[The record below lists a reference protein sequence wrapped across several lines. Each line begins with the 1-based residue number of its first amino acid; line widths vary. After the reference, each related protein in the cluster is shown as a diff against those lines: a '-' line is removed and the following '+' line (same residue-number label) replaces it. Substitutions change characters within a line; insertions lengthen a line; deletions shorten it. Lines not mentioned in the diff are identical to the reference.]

1 MKNLIQIIIFLF
13 FFSGFSQSILDKELV
28 KYEGFFDFYYD
39 IKDDKIYLEVENLN
53 SDFLYISSL
62 TTGIGSN
69 DIGLDRGQLGNEILV
84 SFQKS
89 GNKLLLIQPN
99 LSFRAITKN
108 KAEENSIKQAF
119 AKSVIYGFKILETN
133 DHKYL
138 VDFTSFLM
146 QDKHGVADR
155 LKLLNQGLYKIDK
168 TKSAIELNH
177 TKSFPKNSEFEALL
191 TFSGKP
197 TGNLITSGVSP
208 DPSLISI
215 IQHHSFI
222 ELPDSDY
229 NPREF
234 DPRSGALAISFMD
247 YATPVENEITKKY
260 ITRHRLEKIDPSLE
274 FSEAKEPIIY
284 YLDPGTPEPVRSAL
298 IEGAS
303 WWNEAYEAI
312 GFKNAFQVKILPEDA
327 DPMDCRYN
335 VIQWV
340 HRSTRGWSYG
350 ASVVDPRTGE
360 IIKGHVSLGSL
371 RIRQDFLIAQ
381 ALLSKPFIDDNN
393 NDPML
398 NMAIARI
405 KQLSAHE
412 VGHTIG
418 FAHNF
423 AASTNNRSSV
433 MDYPH
438 PLIKITNNEIDLS
451 DAYAVG
457 IGDWDKV
464 SVAYSYSEFD
474 SENEKVELKNV
485 LDNAYNNGLRF
496 ITDSDARANNGAHAN
511 AHLWDNEKDV
521 INGLNNILSVRD
533 KAINDFSKFN
543 IKSYETYSKLEYV
556 FVPLYF
562 LHRYQT
568 EAVVKLIA
576 GLEYN
581 YATRDDNQTVVED
594 ISFDRQNKAL
604 ISLLKT
610 INVENLA
617 IPKSKLELFP
627 PRAYNYPR
635 TRESFKSMTGVS
647 FDPFSAVSTASE
659 FSLSLLLNPER
670 MNRLVVQSSLS
681 KVSSQNM
688 NLNYLLN
695 TLTSNTFKSQYN
707 NNDDDKYIFENQ
719 QVINNSYLKFLLNL
733 ASNKKS
739 FFQVKSVANKEI
751 KNIAR
756 FLSSKKNKNSYSLEY
771 LNTIRKFNTKPEQF
785 ELIVSPKIP
794 DGSPIGSTHCNLIN
808 SHDSRFKK

>member
-1 MKNLIQIIIFLF
+1 M
-13 FFSGFSQSILDKELV
+13 LDKKLE
-28 KYEGFFDFYYD
+28 KFEGFFDFYYD
-39 IKDDKIYLEVENLN
+39 ASTDKIYLEVENLD
-53 SDFLYISSL
+53 SDFLYINSL
-62 TTGIGSN
+62 ATGIGSN
-69 DIGLDRGQLGNEILV
+69 DIGLDRGQLGNERLV
-84 SFQKS
+84 SFQKA

-99 LSFRAITKN
+99 LSFRAITTN
-108 KAEENSIKQAF
+108 NAEENSIREAF

-133 DHKYL
+133 DNKYL
-138 VDFTSFLM
+138 IDFTSFLM

-155 LKLLNQGLYKIDK
+155 LKLAKQGVYKIDK

-208 DPSLISI
+208 DPSLVSVV
-215 IQHHSFI
+215 QHHSFI
-222 ELPDSDY
+222 ELPDSEY
-229 NPREF
+229 KPREF

-247 YATPVENEITKKY
+247 YATPVEDEITKKY
-260 ITRHRLEKIDPSLE
+260 ITRHRLEKIDPNLE
-274 FSEAKEPIIY
+274 YSEAKEPIIY

-381 ALLSKPFIDDNN
+381 ALLSKPFVDDNN

-398 NMAIARI
+398 KMAIARI

-438 PLIKITNNEIDLS
+438 PLIKITNDEIDLS
-451 DAYAVG
+451 EAYAVG

-464 SVAYSYSEFD
+464 SVAYSYSEFN
-474 SENEKVELKNV
+474 SEDEKVELNNI
-485 LDNAYNNGLRF
+485 LENAYNDGLRF
-496 ITDSDARANNGAHAN
+496 ITDSDARSKSGAHAN
-511 AHLWDNEKDV
+511 AHLWDNENDV
-521 INGLNNILSVRD
+521 VKGLNNILAVRD
-533 KAINDFSKFN
+533 KAIKDFSKFN
-543 IKSYETYSKLEYV
+543 IKSYETYSKLEDV

-576 GLEYN
+576 GLDYN
-581 YATRDDNQTVVED
+581 YATRDDNQTIVENV
-594 ISFDRQNKAL
+594 SFDRQNKAL

-610 INVENLA
+610 LKVENLA

-659 FSLSLLLNPER
+659 MSLSLLLNPER

-681 KVSSQNM
+681 NNSLQNM
-688 NLNYLLN
+688 NLHYLLSA
-695 TLTSNTFKSQYN
+695 LTSNTFKTEYKYN
-707 NNDDDKYIFENQ
+707 IENSDNYIYENQ
-719 QVINNSYLKFLLNL
+719 QVINNNYLKFLFNL

-739 FFQVKSVANKEI
+739 YFQVKAEANKEI
-751 KNIAR
+751 TNISQLLA
-756 FLSSKKNKNSYSLEY
+756 SKKNKNRYSMEY
-771 LNTIRKFNTKPEQF
+771 LNTIRKFNTKPELF
-785 ELIVSPKIP
+785 ELTSSPKIP
-794 DGSPIGSTHCNLIN
+794 DGSPIGSTLCNLI
-808 SHDSRFKK
+808 D

>member
-1 MKNLIQIIIFLF
+1 MFSCIAFLL
-13 FFSGFSQSILDKELV
+13 FFSGFSQSILDKKLE
-28 KYEGFFDFYYD
+28 KFEGFFDFYYD
-39 IKDDKIYLEVENLN
+39 ASTDKIYLEVENLD
-53 SDFLYISSL
+53 SDFLYINSL
-62 TTGIGSN
+62 ATGIGSN
-69 DIGLDRGQLGNEILV
+69 DIGLDRGQLGNERLV
-84 SFQKS
+84 SFQKA

-99 LSFRAITKN
+99 LSFRAITTN
-108 KAEENSIKQAF
+108 NAEENSIREAF

-133 DHKYL
+133 DNKYL
-138 VDFTSFLM
+138 IDFTSFLM

-155 LKLLNQGLYKIDK
+155 LKLAKQGVYKIDK

-208 DPSLISI
+208 DPSLVSVV
-215 IQHHSFI
+215 QHHSFI
-222 ELPDSDY
+222 ELPDSEY
-229 NPREF
+229 KPREF

-247 YATPVENEITKKY
+247 YATPVEDEITKKY
-260 ITRHRLEKIDPSLE
+260 ITRHRLEKIDPNLE
-274 FSEAKEPIIY
+274 YSEAKEPIIY

-381 ALLSKPFIDDNN
+381 ALLSKPFVDDNN

-398 NMAIARI
+398 KMAIARI

-438 PLIKITNNEIDLS
+438 PLIKITNDEIDLS
-451 DAYAVG
+451 EAYAVG

-464 SVAYSYSEFD
+464 SVAYSYSEFN
-474 SENEKVELKNV
+474 SEDEKVELNNI
-485 LDNAYNNGLRF
+485 LENAYNDGLRF
-496 ITDSDARANNGAHAN
+496 ITDSDARSKSGAHAN
-511 AHLWDNEKDV
+511 AHLWDNENDV
-521 INGLNNILSVRD
+521 VKGLNNILAVRD
-533 KAINDFSKFN
+533 KAIKDFSKFN
-543 IKSYETYSKLEYV
+543 IKSYETYSKLEDV

-576 GLEYN
+576 GLDYN
-581 YATRDDNQTVVED
+581 YATRDDNQTIVENV
-594 ISFDRQNKAL
+594 SFDRQNKAL

-610 INVENLA
+610 LKVENLA

-659 FSLSLLLNPER
+659 MSLSLLLNPER

-681 KVSSQNM
+681 NNSLQNM
-688 NLNYLLN
+688 NLNYLLS
-695 TLTSNTFKSQYN
+695 TLTGNTFKTEYKYN
-707 NNDDDKYIFENQ
+707 IENSDNYIYENQ
-719 QVINNSYLKFLLNL
+719 QVINNNYLKFLFNL

-739 FFQVKSVANKEI
+739 YFQVKAEANKEI
-751 KNIAR
+751 TNISQLLA
-756 FLSSKKNKNSYSLEY
+756 SKKNKNRYSMEY
-771 LNTIRKFNTKPEQF
+771 LNTIRKFNTKPELF
-785 ELIVSPKIP
+785 ELTSSPKIP
-794 DGSPIGSTHCNLIN
+794 DGSPIGSTLCNLI
-808 SHDSRFKK
+808 D

>member
-1 MKNLIQIIIFLF
+1 MKNLMQLITFLL
-13 FFSGFSQSILDKELV
+13 FFSGFSQSILDKDLV

-39 IKDDKIYLEVENLN
+39 IKTDKIYLEVENLN

-62 TTGIGSN
+62 ATGIGSN
-69 DIGLDRGQLGNEILV
+69 DIGLDRGQLGNERLV

-108 KAEENSIKQAF
+108 KAEENSIKEAF

-133 DHKYL
+133 NDKYL

-155 LKLLNQGLYKIDK
+155 LKLAKQGVYTIDK

-208 DPSLISI
+208 DPSLVSVV
-215 IQHHSFI
+215 QHHSFI
-222 ELPDSDY
+222 ELPDNEY
-229 NPREF
+229 KPREF

-247 YATPVENEITKKY
+247 YATPVEDEITKKY
-260 ITRHRLEKIDPSLE
+260 ITRHRLEKIDPNLE
-274 FSEAKEPIIY
+274 HSEAKEPIIY

-312 GFKNAFQVKILPEDA
+312 GFKNAFQVKILPDNA

-381 ALLSKPFIDDNN
+381 ALLSKPFVDDNN

-398 NMAIARI
+398 KMAIARI

-438 PLIKITNNEIDLS
+438 PLIKITNDEIDLS
-451 DAYAVG
+451 EAYAVG

-464 SVAYSYSEFD
+464 SVAYSYSEFN
-474 SENEKVELKNV
+474 SENEKNDLNNI
-485 LDNAYNNGLRF
+485 LDNAYNDGLRF
-496 ITDSDARANNGAHAN
+496 ITDSDARAKSGAHAN
-511 AHLWDNEKDV
+511 AHLWDNENDV
-521 INGLNNILSVRD
+521 VKGLDNILAVRD

-543 IKSYETYSKLEYV
+543 IKSYETYSKLEDV

-576 GLEYN
+576 GLDYN
-581 YATRDDNQTVVED
+581 YATRDDNQALVENV
-594 ISFDRQNKAL
+594 SFNRQNNAL
-604 ISLLKT
+604 LSLLKT
-610 INVENLA
+610 IDVKNLA
-617 IPKSKLELFP
+617 IPKSKLKLFP

-635 TRESFKSMTGVS
+635 SRESFKSMTGVS

-659 FSLSLLLNPER
+659 MSLSLLLSPER
-670 MNRLVVQSSLS
+670 MNRLLVQSSLNNASS
-681 KVSSQNM
+681 KNM
-688 NLNYLLN
+688 NLSHLLT
-695 TLTSNTFKSQYN
+695 TLTSNTFKTQYN
-707 NNDDDKYIFENQ
+707 QSDKATNKYFFENQ
-719 QVINNSYLKFLLNL
+719 QVINNNYLKFLLNL

-739 FFQVKSVANKEI
+739 FFHVKSKANKEI
-751 KNIAR
+751 KSITK
-756 FLSSKKNKNSYSLEY
+756 FLSSKKNKNIYSSEY
-771 LNTIRKFNTKPEQF
+771 LRTINKFNTKPELF
-785 ELIVSPKIP
+785 ELKSSPKIP
-794 DGSPIGSTHCNLIN
+794 DGSPIGSIQCNLIN
-808 SHDSRFKK
+808 

>member
-1 MKNLIQIIIFLF
+1 MKNLMQLITLLL
-13 FFSGFSQSILDKELV
+13 FFSGFSQSILDKDLV

-39 IKDDKIYLEVENLN
+39 IKTDKIYLEVEKLD

-62 TTGIGSN
+62 ATGIGSN
-69 DIGLDRGQLGNEILV
+69 DIGLDRGQLGSERLV

-119 AKSVIYGFKILETN
+119 AKSVIFGFKILETN
-133 DHKYL
+133 DDKYL

-155 LKLLNQGLYKIDK
+155 LKLAKQGVYSIDK

-197 TGNLITSGVSP
+197 TGKLITSGVSP
-208 DPSLISI
+208 DPSLISVV
-215 IQHHSFI
+215 QHHSFI
-222 ELPDSDY
+222 ELPDNEY
-229 NPREF
+229 KPREF

-247 YATPVENEITKKY
+247 YATPVEDEITKKY
-260 ITRHRLEKIDPSLE
+260 ITRHRLEKIDPNLE
-274 FSEAKEPIIY
+274 YSEAKEPIIY

-298 IEGAS
+298 IEGAT

-312 GFKNAFQVKILPEDA
+312 GFKNAFQVKILPDDA

-381 ALLSKPFIDDNN
+381 ALLSKPFVDDNN

-398 NMAIARI
+398 KMAIARI
-405 KQLSAHE
+405 RQLSAHE

-438 PLIKITNNEIDLS
+438 PLIKITNDEIDLS
-451 DAYAVG
+451 EAYAEG

-474 SENEKVELKNV
+474 SENEKVELKNI
-485 LDNAYNNGLRF
+485 LDNAYANGLRF

-511 AHLWDNEKDV
+511 AHLWDNENDIVK
-521 INGLNNILSVRD
+521 GLNDILLVRN

-543 IKSYETYSKLEYV
+543 IKSFETYSKLEDV

-576 GLEYN
+576 GLDYN
-581 YATRDDNQTVVED
+581 YATRDDNQTVVND
-594 ISFDRQNKAL
+594 LSFSRQSKAL
-604 ISLLKT
+604 ASIIKT
-610 INVENLA
+610 LEVNNLA

-659 FSLSLLLNPER
+659 MSLSLLLNPER
-670 MNRLVVQSSLS
+670 MNRLIVQSSLS
-681 KVSSQNM
+681 KTPLQNM
-688 NLNYLLN
+688 NLNYLLT
-695 TLTSNTFKSQYN
+695 TLTNNTFKTKYN
-707 NNDDDKYIFENQ
+707 FNSKNYDKYMFENQ
-719 QVINNSYLKFLLNL
+719 QVINNNYLKFLLNL

-739 FFQVKSVANKEI
+739 FFQVKSIANKEI
-751 KNIAR
+751 RNIAT
-756 FLSSKKNKNSYSLEY
+756 FLSSKKNKNIYSSEY
-771 LNTIRKFNTKPEQF
+771 LNSIRKFNTKPELF
-785 ELIVSPKIP
+785 ELISSPKIP
-794 DGSPIGSTHCNLIN
+794 DGSPIGSTHCNLTN
-808 SHDSRFKK
+808 

>member
-1 MKNLIQIIIFLF
+1 MKNLIQLITLLL
-13 FFSGFSQSILDKELV
+13 FFSGFSQSILDKDLV

-39 IKDDKIYLEVENLN
+39 IKTDKIYLEVENLN

-62 TTGIGSN
+62 ATGIGSN
-69 DIGLDRGQLGNEILV
+69 DIGLDRGQLGSERLV

-108 KAEENSIKQAF
+108 KAEENSIKEAF

-133 DHKYL
+133 DDKYL

-155 LKLLNQGLYKIDK
+155 LKLAKQGVYKIDK

-208 DPSLISI
+208 DPSLVSVV
-215 IQHHSFI
+215 QHHSFI
-222 ELPDSDY
+222 ELPDNEY
-229 NPREF
+229 KPREF

-247 YATPVENEITKKY
+247 YATPVEDEITKKY
-260 ITRHRLEKIDPSLE
+260 ITRHRLKKIDPNLE
-274 FSEAKEPIIY
+274 YSEAKEPIIY

-312 GFKNAFQVKILPEDA
+312 GFKNAFQVKILPDDA

-381 ALLSKPFIDDNN
+381 ALLSKPFVDDNN

-398 NMAIARI
+398 KMAIARI
-405 KQLSAHE
+405 RQLSAHE

-438 PLIKITNNEIDLS
+438 PLIKITNDEIDLS
-451 DAYAVG
+451 EAYAVG

-464 SVAYSYSEFD
+464 SVAYSYSEFN
-474 SENEKVELKNV
+474 SENEKNELNNI
-485 LDNAYNNGLRF
+485 LDNAYNDGLRF
-496 ITDSDARANNGAHAN
+496 ITDSDARAKSGAHAN
-511 AHLWDNEKDV
+511 AHLWDNENDV
-521 INGLNNILSVRD
+521 VKGLDNILAVRD

-543 IKSYETYSKLEYV
+543 IKSYETYSKLEDV

-576 GLEYN
+576 GLDYN
-581 YATRDDNQTVVED
+581 YATRDDNQTLVED
-594 ISFDRQNKAL
+594 VSFNRQNKAL
-604 ISLLKT
+604 LSLLKT
-610 INVENLA
+610 IDVKNLA
-617 IPKSKLELFP
+617 IPKSKLKLFP

-659 FSLSLLLNPER
+659 MSLSLLLNPER
-670 MNRLVVQSSLS
+670 MNRLVVQSSLYNTSS
-681 KVSSQNM
+681 KNM
-688 NLNYLLN
+688 NLSHLLT
-695 TLTSNTFKSQYN
+695 TLTTNTFKTQYN
-707 NNDDDKYIFENQ
+707 QSDEATNKYFFENQ
-719 QVINNSYLKFLLNL
+719 QVINNNYLKFLLNL

-739 FFQVKSVANKEI
+739 FFHVKSKANKEI
-751 KNIAR
+751 RSIAT
-756 FLSSKKNKNSYSLEY
+756 FLSSKKNKNIYSSEY
-771 LNTIRKFNTKPEQF
+771 LRTINKFNSKPELF
-785 ELIVSPKIP
+785 ELKSSPKIP
-794 DGSPIGSTHCNLIN
+794 DGSPIGSTQCNLIN
-808 SHDSRFKK
+808 

>member
-1 MKNLIQIIIFLF
+1 MKNLLQLIVFLVF
-13 FFSGFSQSILDKELV
+13 ISGFSQSILDKELV
-28 KYEGFFDFYYD
+28 KFEGFFDFYYD
-39 IKDDKIYLEVENLN
+39 TATDKIYLEVEKLD

-62 TTGIGSN
+62 ATGIGSN
-69 DIGLDRGQLGNEILV
+69 DIGLDRGQLGNERLV
-84 SFQKS
+84 SFQKA

-99 LSFRAITKN
+99 LSFRATTDN
-108 KAEENSIKQAF
+108 KAEENSIKEAF

-133 DHKYL
+133 DNKHL

-155 LKLLNQGLYKIDK
+155 LKLAKQGVYKIDK
-168 TKSAIELNH
+168 TKSAIELDH

-197 TGNLITSGVSP
+197 TGKLITSGVSP
-208 DPSLISI
+208 DPSLVSV
-215 IQHHSFI
+215 IQHHSFV
-222 ELPDSDY
+222 ELPDDEY
-229 NPREF
+229 KPREF

-247 YATPVENEITKKY
+247 YATPVEDEITKKY
-260 ITRHRLEKIDPSLE
+260 ITRHRLEKIDPNLDY
-274 FSEAKEPIIY
+274 SEAKEPIIY

-303 WWNEAYEAI
+303 WWNQAYEAI

-381 ALLSKPFIDDNN
+381 ALLSKPFVDDNN

-398 NMAIARI
+398 EMAIARI

-438 PLIKITNNEIDLS
+438 PLIKILDDKIDLS
-451 DAYAVG
+451 EAYAEG

-464 SVAYSYSEFD
+464 SVAYSYSEFG
-474 SENEKVELKNV
+474 SENEKVELKNI
-485 LDNAYNNGLRF
+485 LDNAYANGLRF

-511 AHLWDNEKDV
+511 AHLWDNENDIVK
-521 INGLNNILSVRD
+521 GLNDILLVRN

-543 IKSYETYSKLEYV
+543 IKSFETYSKLEDV

-576 GLEYN
+576 GLDYN
-581 YATRDDNQTVVED
+581 YATRDDNQTVVD
-594 ISFDRQNKAL
+594 DVSFSRQSKAL
-604 ISLLKT
+604 ASIIKT
-610 INVENLA
+610 LEVNNLA

-659 FSLSLLLNPER
+659 MSLSLLLNPER
-670 MNRLVVQSSLS
+670 MNRLIVQSSLS
-681 KVSSQNM
+681 KTPLQNM
-688 NLNYLLN
+688 NLNYLLT
-695 TLTSNTFKSQYN
+695 TLTNNTFKTKYN
-707 NNDDDKYIFENQ
+707 FNSKNYDKYMFENQ
-719 QVINNSYLKFLLNL
+719 QVINNNYLKFLLNL

-739 FFQVKSVANKEI
+739 FFQVKSIANKEI
-751 KNIAR
+751 RNIAT
-756 FLSSKKNKNSYSLEY
+756 FLSSKKNKNIYSSEY
-771 LNTIRKFNTKPEQF
+771 LNTIRKFNTKPELF
-785 ELIVSPKIP
+785 ELISSPKIP
-794 DGSPIGSTHCNLIN
+794 DGSPIGSTHCNLTN
-808 SHDSRFKK
+808 

>member
-1 MKNLIQIIIFLF
+1 MKNLIQLIVFLLF
-13 FFSGFSQSILDKELV
+13 ISGFSQSILDRELV
-28 KYEGFFDFYYD
+28 KFEGFFDFYYD
-39 IKDDKIYLEVENLN
+39 TATDKIYLEVEKLD

-62 TTGIGSN
+62 ATGIGSN
-69 DIGLDRGQLGNEILV
+69 DIGLDRGQLGNERLV
-84 SFQKS
+84 SFQKA

-99 LSFRAITKN
+99 LSFRAITDN
-108 KAEENSIKQAF
+108 KAEENSIKEAF

-133 DHKYL
+133 DNKYL

-155 LKLLNQGLYKIDK
+155 LKLAKQGVYKIDK
-168 TKSAIELNH
+168 TKSAIELDH

-197 TGNLITSGVSP
+197 TGKLITSGVSP
-208 DPSLISI
+208 DPSLVSV
-215 IQHHSFI
+215 IQHHSFV
-222 ELPDSDY
+222 ELPDDEY
-229 NPREF
+229 KPREF

-247 YATPVENEITKKY
+247 YATPVEDEITKKY
-260 ITRHRLEKIDPSLE
+260 ITRHRLEKIDPSLDY
-274 FSEAKEPIIY
+274 SEAKEPIIY

-303 WWNEAYEAI
+303 WWNQAYEAI

-381 ALLSKPFIDDNN
+381 ALLSKPFVDDNN

-398 NMAIARI
+398 EMAIARI

-438 PLIKITNNEIDLS
+438 PLIKILDDKIDLS
-451 DAYAVG
+451 EAYAEG

-474 SENEKVELKNV
+474 SENEKVELKNI
-485 LDNAYNNGLRF
+485 LDNAYANGLRF

-511 AHLWDNEKDV
+511 AHLWDNENDIVK
-521 INGLNNILSVRD
+521 GLNDILLVRN

-543 IKSYETYSKLEYV
+543 IKSFETYSKLEDV

-576 GLEYN
+576 GLDYN
-581 YATRDDNQTVVED
+581 YATRDDNQTVVND
-594 ISFDRQNKAL
+594 VSFSRQSKAL
-604 ISLLKT
+604 ASIIKT
-610 INVENLA
+610 LEVKNLA

-659 FSLSLLLNPER
+659 MSLSLLLNPER
-670 MNRLVVQSSLS
+670 MNRLIVQSSLS
-681 KVSSQNM
+681 KTPLQNM
-688 NLNYLLN
+688 NLNYLLT
-695 TLTSNTFKSQYN
+695 TLTNNTFKTKDNFNSKNY
-707 NNDDDKYIFENQ
+707 DKYMFENQ
-719 QVINNSYLKFLLNL
+719 QVINNNYLKFLLNL

-751 KNIAR
+751 RNIAT
-756 FLSSKKNKNSYSLEY
+756 FLSSKKNKNIYSSEY
-771 LNTIRKFNTKPEQF
+771 LNTIRKFNTKPELF
-785 ELIVSPKIP
+785 ELISSPKIP
-794 DGSPIGSTHCNLIN
+794 DGSPIGSTHCNLTN
-808 SHDSRFKK
+808 

>member
-1 MKNLIQIIIFLF
+1 MKNLMQLITFLL
-13 FFSGFSQSILDKELV
+13 FFSGFSQSILDKDLV

-39 IKDDKIYLEVENLN
+39 IKTDKIYLEVENLN

-62 TTGIGSN
+62 ATGIGSN
-69 DIGLDRGQLGNEILV
+69 DIGLDRGQLGSERLV

-108 KAEENSIKQAF
+108 KAEENSIKEAF

-133 DHKYL
+133 NDKYL

-155 LKLLNQGLYKIDK
+155 LKLAKQGVYKIDK

-208 DPSLISI
+208 DPSLVSVV
-215 IQHHSFI
+215 QHHSFI
-222 ELPDSDY
+222 ELPDNEY
-229 NPREF
+229 KPREF

-247 YATPVENEITKKY
+247 YATPVEDEITKKY
-260 ITRHRLEKIDPSLE
+260 ITRHRLEKIDPNLE
-274 FSEAKEPIIY
+274 HSEAKEPIIY

-312 GFKNAFQVKILPEDA
+312 GFKNAFQVKILPDDA

-381 ALLSKPFIDDNN
+381 ALLSKPFVDDNN

-398 NMAIARI
+398 KMAIARI

-438 PLIKITNNEIDLS
+438 PLIKITNDEIDLS
-451 DAYAVG
+451 EAYAVG

-464 SVAYSYSEFD
+464 SVAYSYSEFN
-474 SENEKVELKNV
+474 SENEKNDLNNI
-485 LDNAYNNGLRF
+485 LDNAYNDGLRF
-496 ITDSDARANNGAHAN
+496 ITDSDARAKSGAHAN
-511 AHLWDNEKDV
+511 AHLWDNENDV
-521 INGLNNILSVRD
+521 VKGLDNILAVRD

-543 IKSYETYSKLEYV
+543 IKSYETYSKLEDV

-576 GLEYN
+576 GLDYN
-581 YATRDDNQTVVED
+581 YATRDDNQALVENV
-594 ISFDRQNKAL
+594 SFNRQNNAL
-604 ISLLKT
+604 LSLLKT
-610 INVENLA
+610 IDVKNLA
-617 IPKSKLELFP
+617 IPKSKLKLFP

-635 TRESFKSMTGVS
+635 SRESFKSMTGVS

-659 FSLSLLLNPER
+659 MSLSLLLSPER
-670 MNRLVVQSSLS
+670 MNRLVVQSSLNNASS
-681 KVSSQNM
+681 KNM
-688 NLNYLLN
+688 NLSHLLT
-695 TLTSNTFKSQYN
+695 TLTSNTFKTQYN
-707 NNDDDKYIFENQ
+707 QSDEATNKYFFENQ
-719 QVINNSYLKFLLNL
+719 QVINNNYLKFLLNL

-739 FFQVKSVANKEI
+739 FFHVKSKANKEI
-751 KNIAR
+751 KSITK
-756 FLSSKKNKNSYSLEY
+756 FLSSKKNKNIYSSEY
-771 LNTIRKFNTKPEQF
+771 LRTINKFNTKPELF
-785 ELIVSPKIP
+785 ELKSSPKIP
-794 DGSPIGSTHCNLIN
+794 DGSPIGSIQCNLIN
-808 SHDSRFKK
+808 

>member
-1 MKNLIQIIIFLF
+1 MKNLIQLITLLL
-13 FFSGFSQSILDKELV
+13 FFSGFSQSILDKDLV

-39 IKDDKIYLEVENLN
+39 IKTDKIYLEVENLN

-62 TTGIGSN
+62 ATGIGSN
-69 DIGLDRGQLGNEILV
+69 DIGLDRGQLGSERLV

-108 KAEENSIKQAF
+108 KAEENSIKEAF

-133 DHKYL
+133 DDKYL

-155 LKLLNQGLYKIDK
+155 LKLAKQGVYKIDK

-208 DPSLISI
+208 DPSLVSVV
-215 IQHHSFI
+215 QHHSFI
-222 ELPDSDY
+222 ELPDNEY
-229 NPREF
+229 KPREF

-247 YATPVENEITKKY
+247 YATPVEDEITKKY
-260 ITRHRLEKIDPSLE
+260 ITRHRLEKIDPNLE
-274 FSEAKEPIIY
+274 YSEAKEPIIY

-312 GFKNAFQVKILPEDA
+312 GFKNAFQVKILPDDA

-381 ALLSKPFIDDNN
+381 ALLSKPFVDDNN

-398 NMAIARI
+398 KMAIARI
-405 KQLSAHE
+405 RQLSAHE

-438 PLIKITNNEIDLS
+438 PLIKITNDEIDLS
-451 DAYAVG
+451 ESYAVG

-464 SVAYSYSEFD
+464 SVAYSYSEFN
-474 SENEKVELKNV
+474 SENEKNELNNI
-485 LDNAYNNGLRF
+485 LDNAYNDGLRF
-496 ITDSDARANNGAHAN
+496 ITDSDARAKSGAHAN
-511 AHLWDNEKDV
+511 AHLWDNENDV
-521 INGLNNILSVRD
+521 VKGLDNILAVRD

-543 IKSYETYSKLEYV
+543 IKSYETYSKLEDV

-576 GLEYN
+576 GLDYN
-581 YATRDDNQTVVED
+581 YATRDDNQALVED
-594 ISFDRQNKAL
+594 VSFNRQNKAL
-604 ISLLKT
+604 LSLLKT
-610 INVENLA
+610 IDVKNLA
-617 IPKSKLELFP
+617 IPKSKLKLFP

-659 FSLSLLLNPER
+659 MSLSLLLSPER
-670 MNRLVVQSSLS
+670 MNRLVVQSSLYNASS
-681 KVSSQNM
+681 KNM
-688 NLNYLLN
+688 NLSHLLT
-695 TLTSNTFKSQYN
+695 TLTSNTFKTQYN
-707 NNDDDKYIFENQ
+707 QSDEATNKYFFENQ
-719 QVINNSYLKFLLNL
+719 QVINNNYLKFLLNL

-739 FFQVKSVANKEI
+739 FFHVKSKANKEI
-751 KNIAR
+751 RSIAT
-756 FLSSKKNKNSYSLEY
+756 FLSSKKNKNIYSSEY
-771 LNTIRKFNTKPEQF
+771 LRTINKFNTKPELF
-785 ELIVSPKIP
+785 ELKSSPKIP
-794 DGSPIGSTHCNLIN
+794 DGSPIGSTQCNLIN
-808 SHDSRFKK
+808 

>member
-1 MKNLIQIIIFLF
+1 MKNLIQLITFLL
-13 FFSGFSQSILDKELV
+13 FFSGFSQSILDKDLV

-39 IKDDKIYLEVENLN
+39 IKTDKIYLEVENLN

-62 TTGIGSN
+62 ATGIGSN
-69 DIGLDRGQLGNEILV
+69 DIGLDRGQLGNERLV

-108 KAEENSIKQAF
+108 KAEENSIKEAF

-133 DHKYL
+133 NDKYL

-155 LKLLNQGLYKIDK
+155 LKLAKQGVYTIDK

-208 DPSLISI
+208 DPSLVSVV
-215 IQHHSFI
+215 QHHSFI
-222 ELPDSDY
+222 ELPDNEY
-229 NPREF
+229 KPREF

-247 YATPVENEITKKY
+247 YATPVEDEITKKY
-260 ITRHRLEKIDPSLE
+260 ITRHRLEKIDPNLE
-274 FSEAKEPIIY
+274 HSEAKEPIIY

-312 GFKNAFQVKILPEDA
+312 GFKNAFQVKILPDNA

-381 ALLSKPFIDDNN
+381 ALLSKPFVDDNN

-398 NMAIARI
+398 KMAIARI
-405 KQLSAHE
+405 RQLSAHE

-438 PLIKITNNEIDLS
+438 PLIKITNDEIDLS
-451 DAYAVG
+451 EAYAEG

-474 SENEKVELKNV
+474 SENEKVELKNI
-485 LDNAYNNGLRF
+485 LDNAYANGLRF

-511 AHLWDNEKDV
+511 AHLWDNENDIVK
-521 INGLNNILSVRD
+521 GLNDILLVRN

-543 IKSYETYSKLEYV
+543 IKSFETYSKLEDV

-576 GLEYN
+576 GLDYN
-581 YATRDDNQTVVED
+581 YATRDDNQTVVND
-594 ISFDRQNKAL
+594 LSFSRQSKAL
-604 ISLLKT
+604 ASIIKT
-610 INVENLA
+610 LEVNNLA

-659 FSLSLLLNPER
+659 MSLSLLLNPER
-670 MNRLVVQSSLS
+670 MNRLIVQSSLS
-681 KVSSQNM
+681 KTPLQNM
-688 NLNYLLN
+688 NLNYLLT
-695 TLTSNTFKSQYN
+695 TLTNNTFKTKYN
-707 NNDDDKYIFENQ
+707 FNSKNYDKYMFENQ
-719 QVINNSYLKFLLNL
+719 QVINNNYLKFLLNL

-739 FFQVKSVANKEI
+739 FFQVKSIANKEI
-751 KNIAR
+751 RNIAT
-756 FLSSKKNKNSYSLEY
+756 FLSSKKNKNIYSSEY
-771 LNTIRKFNTKPEQF
+771 LNTIRKFNTKPELF
-785 ELIVSPKIP
+785 ELISSPKIP
-794 DGSPIGSTHCNLIN
+794 DGSPIGSTHCNLTN
-808 SHDSRFKK
+808 

>member
-1 MKNLIQIIIFLF
+1 MKNSIQLIAFLL
-13 FFSGFSQSILDKELV
+13 FFSGFSQSILDKELE
-28 KYEGFFDFYYD
+28 KFEGFFDFYYD
-39 IKDDKIYLEVENLN
+39 ASTDKIYLEVENLD
-53 SDFLYISSL
+53 SDFLYINSL
-62 TTGIGSN
+62 ATGIGSN
-69 DIGLDRGQLGNEILV
+69 DIGLDRGQLGNERLV
-84 SFQKS
+84 SFQKA

-99 LSFRAITKN
+99 LSFRAITTN
-108 KAEENSIKQAF
+108 KAEENSIKEAF

-133 DHKYL
+133 ANKYL
-138 VDFTSFLM
+138 IDFTSFLM

-155 LKLLNQGLYKIDK
+155 LKLAKQGIYKIDK
-168 TKSAIELNH
+168 TKSAIELSN

-197 TGNLITSGVSP
+197 TGKLITSGVSP
-208 DPSLISI
+208 DPSLVSV

-222 ELPDSDY
+222 ELPDNQY
-229 NPREF
+229 KPREF
-234 DPRSGALAISFMD
+234 DPRSGALAISFLD
-247 YATPVENEITKKY
+247 YATPVEDEITKKY
-260 ITRHRLEKIDPSLE
+260 ITRHRLEKIDPTLE
-274 FSEAKEPIIY
+274 FSEAKDPIIY

-303 WWNEAYEAI
+303 WWNQAYEAI

-381 ALLSKPFIDDNN
+381 ALLSKPFVDDNN
-393 NDPML
+393 NEPML

-438 PLIKITNNEIDLS
+438 PLIKITDDEIDLS
-451 DAYAVG
+451 EAYAVG

-464 SVAYSYSEFD
+464 SVAYSYSEFN
-474 SENEKVELKNV
+474 SENEKFELNNI
-485 LDNAYNNGLRF
+485 LDNAYDNGLRF
-496 ITDSDARANNGAHAN
+496 ITDSDARSNSGAHAN
-511 AHLWDNEKDV
+511 AHLWDNGNDV
-521 INGLNNILSVRD
+521 VKGLNNIMLVRN

-543 IKSYETYSKLEYV
+543 IKSYETYSKLEDV

-576 GLEYN
+576 GLDYN
-581 YATRDDNQTVVED
+581 YATRDDNQTIVED
-594 ISFDRQNKAL
+594 VPFEKQSRAL
-604 ISLLKT
+604 VSLLKT
-610 INVENLA
+610 LKVENLA

-635 TRESFKSMTGVS
+635 TRESFRSLTGVS
-647 FDPFSAVSTASE
+647 FDPFSAISTASE
-659 FSLSLLLNPER
+659 MSLS
-670 MNRLVVQSSLS
+670 
-681 KVSSQNM
+681 
-688 NLNYLLN
+688 
-695 TLTSNTFKSQYN
+695 
-707 NNDDDKYIFENQ
+707 
-719 QVINNSYLKFLLNL
+719 
-733 ASNKKS
+733 
-739 FFQVKSVANKEI
+739 
-751 KNIAR
+751 
-756 FLSSKKNKNSYSLEY
+756 
-771 LNTIRKFNTKPEQF
+771 
-785 ELIVSPKIP
+785 
-794 DGSPIGSTHCNLIN
+794 
-808 SHDSRFKK
+808 

>member
-1 MKNLIQIIIFLF
+1 MKNLMQLITFLL
-13 FFSGFSQSILDKELV
+13 FFSGFSQSILDKDLV

-39 IKDDKIYLEVENLN
+39 IKTDKIYLEVENLN

-62 TTGIGSN
+62 ATGIGSN
-69 DIGLDRGQLGNEILV
+69 DIGLDRGQLGNERLV

-108 KAEENSIKQAF
+108 KAEENSIKEAF

-133 DHKYL
+133 NDKYL

-155 LKLLNQGLYKIDK
+155 LKIAKQGVYKIDI
-168 TKSAIELNH
+168 TKSALELNH

-208 DPSLISI
+208 DPSLVSVV
-215 IQHHSFI
+215 QHHSFI
-222 ELPDSDY
+222 ELPDNEY
-229 NPREF
+229 KPREF

-247 YATPVENEITKKY
+247 YATPVEDEITKKY
-260 ITRHRLEKIDPSLE
+260 ITRHRLEKIDPNLE
-274 FSEAKEPIIY
+274 YSEAKEPIIY

-312 GFKNAFQVKILPEDA
+312 GFKNAFQVKILPDDA

-381 ALLSKPFIDDNN
+381 ALLSKPFVDDNN

-398 NMAIARI
+398 KMAIARI
-405 KQLSAHE
+405 RQLSAHE

-438 PLIKITNNEIDLS
+438 PLIKITNDEIDLS
-451 DAYAVG
+451 EAYAVG

-464 SVAYSYSEFD
+464 SVAYSYSEFN
-474 SENEKVELKNV
+474 SEIEKNELNNI
-485 LDNAYNNGLRF
+485 LDNAYNDGLRF
-496 ITDSDARANNGAHAN
+496 ITDSDARAKSGAHAN
-511 AHLWDNEKDV
+511 AHLWDNENDV
-521 INGLNNILSVRD
+521 VKGLDNILAVRD

-543 IKSYETYSKLEYV
+543 IKSYETYSKLEDV

-576 GLEYN
+576 GLDYN
-581 YATRDDNQTVVED
+581 YATRDDNQALVENV
-594 ISFDRQNKAL
+594 SFNRQNNAL
-604 ISLLKT
+604 LSLLKT
-610 INVENLA
+610 IDVKNLA
-617 IPKSKLELFP
+617 IPKSKLKLFP

-635 TRESFKSMTGVS
+635 SRESFKSMTGVS

-659 FSLSLLLNPER
+659 MSLSLLLSPER
-670 MNRLVVQSSLS
+670 MNRLLVQSSLNNASS
-681 KVSSQNM
+681 KNM
-688 NLNYLLN
+688 NLSHLLT
-695 TLTSNTFKSQYN
+695 TLTSNTFKTQYN
-707 NNDDDKYIFENQ
+707 QSDKATNKYFFENQ
-719 QVINNSYLKFLLNL
+719 QVINNNYLKFLLNL

-739 FFQVKSVANKEI
+739 FFHVKSKANKEI
-751 KNIAR
+751 RSIAT
-756 FLSSKKNKNSYSLEY
+756 FLSSKKNKNIYSSEY
-771 LNTIRKFNTKPEQF
+771 LRTINKFNTKPELF
-785 ELIVSPKIP
+785 ELKSSPKIP
-794 DGSPIGSTHCNLIN
+794 DGSPIGSIQCNLIN
-808 SHDSRFKK
+808 

>member
-1 MKNLIQIIIFLF
+1 MKNLMQLITFLL
-13 FFSGFSQSILDKELV
+13 FFSGFSQSILDKDLV

-39 IKDDKIYLEVENLN
+39 IKTDKIYLEVENLN

-62 TTGIGSN
+62 ATGIGSN
-69 DIGLDRGQLGNEILV
+69 DIGLDRGQLGNERLV

-108 KAEENSIKQAF
+108 KAEENSIKEAF

-133 DHKYL
+133 NDKYL

-155 LKLLNQGLYKIDK
+155 LKLAKQGVYKIDK

-197 TGNLITSGVSP
+197 TGNLIASGVSP
-208 DPSLISI
+208 DPSLVSVV
-215 IQHHSFI
+215 QHHSFI
-222 ELPDSDY
+222 ELPDNEY
-229 NPREF
+229 KPREF

-247 YATPVENEITKKY
+247 YATPVEDEITKKY
-260 ITRHRLEKIDPSLE
+260 ITRHRLEKIDPNLE
-274 FSEAKEPIIY
+274 HSEAKEPIIY

-312 GFKNAFQVKILPEDA
+312 GFKNAFQVKILPDNA

-381 ALLSKPFIDDNN
+381 ALLSKPFVDDNN

-398 NMAIARI
+398 KMAIARI

-438 PLIKITNNEIDLS
+438 PLIKITNDEIDLS
-451 DAYAVG
+451 EAYAVG

-464 SVAYSYSEFD
+464 SVAYSYSEFN
-474 SENEKVELKNV
+474 SENEKNDLNNI
-485 LDNAYNNGLRF
+485 LDNAYNDGLRF
-496 ITDSDARANNGAHAN
+496 ITDSDARAKSGAHAN
-511 AHLWDNEKDV
+511 AHLWDNENDV
-521 INGLNNILSVRD
+521 VKGLDNILAVRD

-543 IKSYETYSKLEYV
+543 IKSYETYSKLEDV

-576 GLEYN
+576 GLDYN
-581 YATRDDNQTVVED
+581 YATRDDNQALVENV
-594 ISFDRQNKAL
+594 SFNRQNNAL
-604 ISLLKT
+604 LSLLKT
-610 INVENLA
+610 IDVKNLA
-617 IPKSKLELFP
+617 IPKSKLKLFP

-635 TRESFKSMTGVS
+635 SRESFKSMTGVS

-659 FSLSLLLNPER
+659 MSLSLLLSPER
-670 MNRLVVQSSLS
+670 MNRLVVQSSLNNASS
-681 KVSSQNM
+681 KNM
-688 NLNYLLN
+688 NLSHLLT
-695 TLTSNTFKSQYN
+695 TLTSNTFKTQYN
-707 NNDDDKYIFENQ
+707 QSDKATNKYFFENQ
-719 QVINNSYLKFLLNL
+719 QVINNNYLKFLLNL

-739 FFQVKSVANKEI
+739 FFHVKSKANKEI
-751 KNIAR
+751 KSITK
-756 FLSSKKNKNSYSLEY
+756 FLSSKKNKNIYSSEY
-771 LNTIRKFNTKPEQF
+771 LRTINKFNTKPELF
-785 ELIVSPKIP
+785 ELKSSPKIP
-794 DGSPIGSTHCNLIN
+794 DGSPIGSIQCNLIN
-808 SHDSRFKK
+808 

>member
-1 MKNLIQIIIFLF
+1 MKNLIQLIAFLL
-13 FFSGFSQSILDKELV
+13 FFSGFSQSILDKKLE
-28 KYEGFFDFYYD
+28 KFEGFFDFYYD
-39 IKDDKIYLEVENLN
+39 ASTDKIYLEVENLD
-53 SDFLYISSL
+53 SDFLYINSL
-62 TTGIGSN
+62 ATGIGSN
-69 DIGLDRGQLGNEILV
+69 DIGLDRGQLGNERLV
-84 SFQKS
+84 SFQKA

-99 LSFRAITKN
+99 LSFRAITTN
-108 KAEENSIKQAF
+108 NAEENSIREAF

-133 DHKYL
+133 DNKYL
-138 VDFTSFLM
+138 IDFTSFLM

-155 LKLLNQGLYKIDK
+155 LKLAKQGVYKIDK

-208 DPSLISI
+208 DPSLVSVV
-215 IQHHSFI
+215 QHHSFI
-222 ELPDSDY
+222 ELPDSEY
-229 NPREF
+229 KPREF

-247 YATPVENEITKKY
+247 YATPVEDEITKKY
-260 ITRHRLEKIDPSLE
+260 ITRHRLEKIDPNLE
-274 FSEAKEPIIY
+274 YSEAKEPIIY

-381 ALLSKPFIDDNN
+381 ALLSKPFVDDNN

-398 NMAIARI
+398 KMAIARI

-438 PLIKITNNEIDLS
+438 PLIKITNDEIDLS
-451 DAYAVG
+451 EAYAVG

-464 SVAYSYSEFD
+464 SVAYSYSEFN
-474 SENEKVELKNV
+474 SEDEKVELNNI
-485 LDNAYNNGLRF
+485 LENAYNDGLRF
-496 ITDSDARANNGAHAN
+496 ITDSDARSKSGAHAN
-511 AHLWDNEKDV
+511 AHLWDNENDV
-521 INGLNNILSVRD
+521 VKGLNNILAVRD
-533 KAINDFSKFN
+533 KAIKDFSKFN
-543 IKSYETYSKLEYV
+543 IKSYETYSKLEDV

-576 GLEYN
+576 GLDYN
-581 YATRDDNQTVVED
+581 YATRDDNQTIVENV
-594 ISFDRQNKAL
+594 SFDRQNKAL

-610 INVENLA
+610 LKVENLA

-659 FSLSLLLNPER
+659 MSLSLLLNPER

-681 KVSSQNM
+681 NNSLQNM
-688 NLNYLLN
+688 NLHYLLSA
-695 TLTSNTFKSQYN
+695 LTSNTFKTEYKYN
-707 NNDDDKYIFENQ
+707 IENSDNYIYENQ
-719 QVINNSYLKFLLNL
+719 QVINNNYLKFLFNL

-739 FFQVKSVANKEI
+739 YFQVKAEANKEI
-751 KNIAR
+751 TNISQLLA
-756 FLSSKKNKNSYSLEY
+756 SKKNKNRYSMEY
-771 LNTIRKFNTKPEQF
+771 LNTIRKFNTKPELF
-785 ELIVSPKIP
+785 ELTSSPKIP
-794 DGSPIGSTHCNLIN
+794 DGSPIGSTLCNLI
-808 SHDSRFKK
+808 D

>member
-1 MKNLIQIIIFLF
+1 MKNLMQLITFLL
-13 FFSGFSQSILDKELV
+13 FFSGFSQSILDKDLV

-39 IKDDKIYLEVENLN
+39 IKTDKIYLEVENLN

-62 TTGIGSN
+62 ATGIGSN
-69 DIGLDRGQLGNEILV
+69 DIGLDRGQLGNERLV

-108 KAEENSIKQAF
+108 KAEENSIKEAF

-133 DHKYL
+133 NDKYL

-155 LKLLNQGLYKIDK
+155 LKLAKQGVYKIDK

-197 TGNLITSGVSP
+197 TGKLITSGVSP
-208 DPSLISI
+208 DPSLISVV
-215 IQHHSFI
+215 QHHSFI
-222 ELPDSDY
+222 ELPDNEY
-229 NPREF
+229 KPREF

-247 YATPVENEITKKY
+247 YATPVEDEITKKY
-260 ITRHRLEKIDPSLE
+260 ITRHRLEKIDPNLE
-274 FSEAKEPIIY
+274 YSEAKEPIIY

-298 IEGAS
+298 IEGAT

-312 GFKNAFQVKILPEDA
+312 GFKNAFQVKILPDDA

-381 ALLSKPFIDDNN
+381 ALLSKPFVDDNN

-398 NMAIARI
+398 KMAIARI
-405 KQLSAHE
+405 RQLSAHE

-438 PLIKITNNEIDLS
+438 PLIKITNDEIDLS
-451 DAYAVG
+451 EAYAEG

-474 SENEKVELKNV
+474 SENEKVELKNI
-485 LDNAYNNGLRF
+485 LDNAYANGLRF

-511 AHLWDNEKDV
+511 AHLWDNENDIVK
-521 INGLNNILSVRD
+521 GLNDIIL
-533 KAINDFSKFN
+533 F
-543 IKSYETYSKLEYV
+543 T
-556 FVPLYF
+556 
-562 LHRYQT
+562 
-568 EAVVKLIA
+568 
-576 GLEYN
+576 
-581 YATRDDNQTVVED
+581 
-594 ISFDRQNKAL
+594 
-604 ISLLKT
+604 
-610 INVENLA
+610 
-617 IPKSKLELFP
+617 
-627 PRAYNYPR
+627 
-635 TRESFKSMTGVS
+635 
-647 FDPFSAVSTASE
+647 
-659 FSLSLLLNPER
+659 
-670 MNRLVVQSSLS
+670 
-681 KVSSQNM
+681 
-688 NLNYLLN
+688 
-695 TLTSNTFKSQYN
+695 
-707 NNDDDKYIFENQ
+707 
-719 QVINNSYLKFLLNL
+719 
-733 ASNKKS
+733 
-739 FFQVKSVANKEI
+739 
-751 KNIAR
+751 
-756 FLSSKKNKNSYSLEY
+756 
-771 LNTIRKFNTKPEQF
+771 
-785 ELIVSPKIP
+785 
-794 DGSPIGSTHCNLIN
+794 
-808 SHDSRFKK
+808 

>member
-1 MKNLIQIIIFLF
+1 MKNLIQLITLLL
-13 FFSGFSQSILDKELV
+13 FFSGFSQSILDKDLV

-39 IKDDKIYLEVENLN
+39 IKTDKIYLEVENLN

-62 TTGIGSN
+62 ATGIGSN
-69 DIGLDRGQLGNEILV
+69 DIGLDRGQLGSERLV

-108 KAEENSIKQAF
+108 KAEENSIKEAF
-119 AKSVIYGFKILETN
+119 AKSVIYGFNILETN
-133 DHKYL
+133 DDKYL

-155 LKLLNQGLYKIDK
+155 LKLAKQGVYKIDK

-208 DPSLISI
+208 DPSLVSVV
-215 IQHHSFI
+215 QHHSFI
-222 ELPDSDY
+222 ELPDNEY
-229 NPREF
+229 KPREF

-247 YATPVENEITKKY
+247 YATPVEDEITKKY
-260 ITRHRLEKIDPSLE
+260 ITRHRLEKIDPNLE
-274 FSEAKEPIIY
+274 YSEAKEPIIY

-312 GFKNAFQVKILPEDA
+312 GFKNAFQVKILPDDA

-381 ALLSKPFIDDNN
+381 ALLSKPFVDDNN

-398 NMAIARI
+398 KMAIARI
-405 KQLSAHE
+405 RQLSAHE

-438 PLIKITNNEIDLS
+438 PLIKITNDEIDLS
-451 DAYAVG
+451 EAYAVG

-464 SVAYSYSEFD
+464 SVAYSYSEFN
-474 SENEKVELKNV
+474 SENEKNELNNI
-485 LDNAYNNGLRF
+485 LDNAYNDGLRF
-496 ITDSDARANNGAHAN
+496 ITDSDARAKSGAHAN
-511 AHLWDNEKDV
+511 AHLWDNENDV
-521 INGLNNILSVRD
+521 VKGLDNILAVRD

-543 IKSYETYSKLEYV
+543 IKSYETYSKLEDV

-576 GLEYN
+576 GLDYN
-581 YATRDDNQTVVED
+581 YATRDDNQALVED
-594 ISFDRQNKAL
+594 VSFNRQNKAL
-604 ISLLKT
+604 LSLLKT
-610 INVENLA
+610 IDVKNLA
-617 IPKSKLELFP
+617 IPKSKLKLFP

-659 FSLSLLLNPER
+659 MSLSLLLSPER
-670 MNRLVVQSSLS
+670 MNRLVVQSSLYNASS
-681 KVSSQNM
+681 KNM
-688 NLNYLLN
+688 NLSHLLT
-695 TLTSNTFKSQYN
+695 TLTSNTFKTQYN
-707 NNDDDKYIFENQ
+707 QSDEATNKYFFENQ
-719 QVINNSYLKFLLNL
+719 QVINNNYLKFLLNL

-739 FFQVKSVANKEI
+739 FFHVKSKANKEI
-751 KNIAR
+751 RSIAT
-756 FLSSKKNKNSYSLEY
+756 FLSSKKNKNIYSSEY
-771 LNTIRKFNTKPEQF
+771 LRTINKFNTKPELF
-785 ELIVSPKIP
+785 ELKSSPKIP
-794 DGSPIGSTHCNLIN
+794 DGSPIGSTQCNLIN
-808 SHDSRFKK
+808 

>member
-1 MKNLIQIIIFLF
+1 MKNLIQLIAFLL
-13 FFSGFSQSILDKELV
+13 FFSGFSQSILDKKLE
-28 KYEGFFDFYYD
+28 KFEGFFDFYYD
-39 IKDDKIYLEVENLN
+39 ASTDKIYLEVENLD
-53 SDFLYISSL
+53 SDFLYINSL
-62 TTGIGSN
+62 ATGIGSN
-69 DIGLDRGQLGNEILV
+69 DIGLDRGQLGNERLV
-84 SFQKS
+84 SFQKA

-99 LSFRAITKN
+99 LSFRAITTN
-108 KAEENSIKQAF
+108 KAEENSIREAF

-133 DHKYL
+133 DNKYL
-138 VDFTSFLM
+138 IDFTSFLM

-155 LKLLNQGLYKIDK
+155 LKLAKQGVYKIDK

-197 TGNLITSGVSP
+197 TGKLITSGVSP
-208 DPSLISI
+208 DPSLVSVV
-215 IQHHSFI
+215 QHHSFI
-222 ELPDSDY
+222 ELPDSEY
-229 NPREF
+229 KPREF

-247 YATPVENEITKKY
+247 YATPVEDEITKKY
-260 ITRHRLEKIDPSLE
+260 ITSHRLEKIDPNLE
-274 FSEAKEPIIY
+274 YSEAKEPIIY

-298 IEGAS
+298 IEGAT

-312 GFKNAFQVKILPEDA
+312 GFKNAFQVKILPDDA

-381 ALLSKPFIDDNN
+381 ALLSKPFVDDNN

-398 NMAIARI
+398 KMAIARI
-405 KQLSAHE
+405 RQLSAHE

-438 PLIKITNNEIDLS
+438 PLIKITNDEIDLS
-451 DAYAVG
+451 EAYAVG

-474 SENEKVELKNV
+474 SENEKNELNNI
-485 LDNAYNNGLRF
+485 LDNAYNDGLRF
-496 ITDSDARANNGAHAN
+496 ITDSDARAKSGAHAN
-511 AHLWDNEKDV
+511 AHLWDNENDV
-521 INGLNNILSVRD
+521 VKGLDNILAVRD

-543 IKSYETYSKLEYV
+543 IKSYETYSKLEDV

-576 GLEYN
+576 GLDYN
-581 YATRDDNQTVVED
+581 YATRDDNQTVVND
-594 ISFDRQNKAL
+594 VSFSRQSKAL
-604 ISLLKT
+604 ASIIKT
-610 INVENLA
+610 LEVKNLA

-659 FSLSLLLNPER
+659 MSLSLLLNPER
-670 MNRLVVQSSLS
+670 MNRLIVQSSLS
-681 KVSSQNM
+681 KTPLQNM
-688 NLNYLLN
+688 NLNYLLT
-695 TLTSNTFKSQYN
+695 TLTNNTFKTKYN
-707 NNDDDKYIFENQ
+707 FNSKNYDKYMFENQ
-719 QVINNSYLKFLLNL
+719 QVINNNYLKFLLNL

-751 KNIAR
+751 RNIAT
-756 FLSSKKNKNSYSLEY
+756 FLSSKKNKNIYSSEY
-771 LNTIRKFNTKPEQF
+771 LNTIRKFNTKPELF
-785 ELIVSPKIP
+785 ELISSPKIP
-794 DGSPIGSTHCNLIN
+794 DGSPIGSTHCNLTN
-808 SHDSRFKK
+808 

>member
-1 MKNLIQIIIFLF
+1 MKNLIQLITLLL
-13 FFSGFSQSILDKELV
+13 FFSGFSQSILDKDLV

-39 IKDDKIYLEVENLN
+39 IKTDKIYLEVENLN

-62 TTGIGSN
+62 ATGIGSN
-69 DIGLDRGQLGNEILV
+69 DIGLDRGQLGSERLV

-108 KAEENSIKQAF
+108 KAEENSIKEAF

-133 DHKYL
+133 DDKYL

-155 LKLLNQGLYKIDK
+155 LKLAKQGVYKIDK

-208 DPSLISI
+208 DPSLVSVV
-215 IQHHSFI
+215 QHHSFI
-222 ELPDSDY
+222 ELPDNEY
-229 NPREF
+229 KPREF

-247 YATPVENEITKKY
+247 YATPVEDEITKKY
-260 ITRHRLEKIDPSLE
+260 ITRHRLEKIDPNLE
-274 FSEAKEPIIY
+274 YSEAKEPIIY

-312 GFKNAFQVKILPEDA
+312 GFKNAFQVKILPDDA

-381 ALLSKPFIDDNN
+381 ALLSKPFVDDNN

-398 NMAIARI
+398 KMAIARI
-405 KQLSAHE
+405 RQLSAHE

-438 PLIKITNNEIDLS
+438 PLIKITNDEIDLS
-451 DAYAVG
+451 EAYAVG

-464 SVAYSYSEFD
+464 SVAYSYSEFN
-474 SENEKVELKNV
+474 SENEKNELNNI
-485 LDNAYNNGLRF
+485 LDNAYNDGLRF
-496 ITDSDARANNGAHAN
+496 ITDSDARAKSGAHAN
-511 AHLWDNEKDV
+511 AHLWDNENDV
-521 INGLNNILSVRD
+521 VKGLDNILAVRD

-543 IKSYETYSKLEYV
+543 IKSYETYSKLEDV

-576 GLEYN
+576 GLDYN
-581 YATRDDNQTVVED
+581 YATRDDNQTLVED
-594 ISFDRQNKAL
+594 VSFNRQNKAFL
-604 ISLLKT
+604 SLLKT
-610 INVENLA
+610 IDVKNLA
-617 IPKSKLELFP
+617 IPKSKLKLFP

-659 FSLSLLLNPER
+659 MSLSLLLSPER
-670 MNRLVVQSSLS
+670 MNRLVVQSSLYNASS
-681 KVSSQNM
+681 KNM
-688 NLNYLLN
+688 NLSHLLT
-695 TLTSNTFKSQYN
+695 TLTSNTFKTQYN
-707 NNDDDKYIFENQ
+707 QSDEATNKYFFENQ
-719 QVINNSYLKFLLNL
+719 QVINNNYLKFLLNL

-739 FFQVKSVANKEI
+739 FFHVKSKANKEI
-751 KNIAR
+751 RSIAT
-756 FLSSKKNKNSYSLEY
+756 FLSSKKNKNIYSSEY
-771 LNTIRKFNTKPEQF
+771 LRTINKFNTKPELF
-785 ELIVSPKIP
+785 ELKSSPKIP
-794 DGSPIGSTHCNLIN
+794 DGSPIGSTQCNLIN
-808 SHDSRFKK
+808 

>member
-1 MKNLIQIIIFLF
+1 MKNLMQLITFLL
-13 FFSGFSQSILDKELV
+13 FFSGFSQSILDKDLV

-39 IKDDKIYLEVENLN
+39 IKTDKIYLEVENLN

-62 TTGIGSN
+62 ATGIGSN
-69 DIGLDRGQLGNEILV
+69 DIGLDRGQLGNERLV

-108 KAEENSIKQAF
+108 KAEENSIKEAF

-133 DHKYL
+133 NDKYL

-155 LKLLNQGLYKIDK
+155 LKLAKQGVYTIDK

-208 DPSLISI
+208 DPSLVSVV
-215 IQHHSFI
+215 QHHSFI
-222 ELPDSDY
+222 ELPDNEY
-229 NPREF
+229 KPREF

-247 YATPVENEITKKY
+247 YATPVEDEITKKY
-260 ITRHRLEKIDPSLE
+260 ITRHRLEKIDPNLE
-274 FSEAKEPIIY
+274 HSEAKEPIIY

-312 GFKNAFQVKILPEDA
+312 GFKNAFQVKILPDDA

-381 ALLSKPFIDDNN
+381 ALLSKPFVDDNN

-398 NMAIARI
+398 KMAIARI

-438 PLIKITNNEIDLS
+438 PLIKITNDEIDLS
-451 DAYAVG
+451 EAYAVG

-464 SVAYSYSEFD
+464 SVAYSYSEFN
-474 SENEKVELKNV
+474 SENEKNDLNNI
-485 LDNAYNNGLRF
+485 LDNAYNDGLRF
-496 ITDSDARANNGAHAN
+496 ITDSDARAKSGAHAN
-511 AHLWDNEKDV
+511 AHLWDNENDV
-521 INGLNNILSVRD
+521 VKGLDNILAVRD

-543 IKSYETYSKLEYV
+543 IKSYETYSKLEDV

-576 GLEYN
+576 GLDYN
-581 YATRDDNQTVVED
+581 YATRDDNQALVENV
-594 ISFDRQNKAL
+594 SFNRQNNAL
-604 ISLLKT
+604 LSLLKT
-610 INVENLA
+610 IDVKNLA
-617 IPKSKLELFP
+617 IPKSKLKLFP

-635 TRESFKSMTGVS
+635 SRESFKSMTGVS

-659 FSLSLLLNPER
+659 MSLSLLLSPER
-670 MNRLVVQSSLS
+670 MNRLLVQSSLNNASS
-681 KVSSQNM
+681 KNM
-688 NLNYLLN
+688 NLSHLLT
-695 TLTSNTFKSQYN
+695 TLTSNTFKTQYN
-707 NNDDDKYIFENQ
+707 QSDKATNKYFFENQ
-719 QVINNSYLKFLLNL
+719 QVINNNYLKFLLNL

-739 FFQVKSVANKEI
+739 FFHVKSKANKEI
-751 KNIAR
+751 KSITK
-756 FLSSKKNKNSYSLEY
+756 FLSSKKNKNIYSSEY
-771 LNTIRKFNTKPEQF
+771 LRTINKFNTKPELF
-785 ELIVSPKIP
+785 ELKSSPKIP
-794 DGSPIGSTHCNLIN
+794 DGSPIGSIQCNLIN
-808 SHDSRFKK
+808 

>member
-1 MKNLIQIIIFLF
+1 MKNLIQLIAFLL
-13 FFSGFSQSILDKELV
+13 FFSGFSQSILDKKLE
-28 KYEGFFDFYYD
+28 KFEGFFDFYYD
-39 IKDDKIYLEVENLN
+39 ASTDKIYLEVENLD
-53 SDFLYISSL
+53 SDFLYINSL
-62 TTGIGSN
+62 ATGIGSN
-69 DIGLDRGQLGNEILV
+69 DIGLDRGQLGNERLV
-84 SFQKS
+84 SFQKA

-99 LSFRAITKN
+99 LSFRAITTN
-108 KAEENSIKQAF
+108 KAEENSIREAF

-133 DHKYL
+133 DNKYL
-138 VDFTSFLM
+138 IDFTSFLM

-155 LKLLNQGLYKIDK
+155 LKLAKQGVYKIDK

-208 DPSLISI
+208 DPSLVSVV
-215 IQHHSFI
+215 QHHSFI
-222 ELPDSDY
+222 ELPDSEY
-229 NPREF
+229 KPREF

-247 YATPVENEITKKY
+247 YATPVEDEITKKY
-260 ITRHRLEKIDPSLE
+260 ITRHRLEKIDPNLE
-274 FSEAKEPIIY
+274 YSEAKEPIIY

-381 ALLSKPFIDDNN
+381 ALLSKPFVDDNN

-398 NMAIARI
+398 KMAIARI

-438 PLIKITNNEIDLS
+438 PLIKITNDEIDLS
-451 DAYAVG
+451 EAYAVG

-464 SVAYSYSEFD
+464 SVAYSYSDFN
-474 SENEKVELKNV
+474 SEDEKVELNNI
-485 LDNAYNNGLRF
+485 LENAYNDGLRF
-496 ITDSDARANNGAHAN
+496 ITDSDARSKSGAHAN
-511 AHLWDNEKDV
+511 AHLWDNENDV
-521 INGLNNILSVRD
+521 VKGLNNILAVRD
-533 KAINDFSKFN
+533 KAIKDFSKFN
-543 IKSYETYSKLEYV
+543 IKSYETYSKLEDV

-576 GLEYN
+576 GLDYN
-581 YATRDDNQTVVED
+581 YATRDDNQTIVENV
-594 ISFDRQNKAL
+594 SFDRQNKAL

-610 INVENLA
+610 LKVENLA

-659 FSLSLLLNPER
+659 MSLSLLLNPER

-681 KVSSQNM
+681 NNSLQNM
-688 NLNYLLN
+688 NLHYLLSA
-695 TLTSNTFKSQYN
+695 LTSNTFKTEYKYN
-707 NNDDDKYIFENQ
+707 IENSDNYIYENQ
-719 QVINNSYLKFLLNL
+719 QVINNNYLKFLFNL

-739 FFQVKSVANKEI
+739 YFQVKAEANKEI
-751 KNIAR
+751 TNITQLLA
-756 FLSSKKNKNSYSLEY
+756 SKKNKNRYSMEY
-771 LNTIRKFNTKPEQF
+771 LNTIRKFNTKPELF
-785 ELIVSPKIP
+785 ELTSSPKIP
-794 DGSPIGSTHCNLIN
+794 DGSPIGSTLCNLI
-808 SHDSRFKK
+808 D

>member
-1 MKNLIQIIIFLF
+1 MKNLIQLITLLL
-13 FFSGFSQSILDKELV
+13 FFSGFSQSILDKDLV

-39 IKDDKIYLEVENLN
+39 IKTDKIYLEVENLN

-62 TTGIGSN
+62 ATGIGSN
-69 DIGLDRGQLGNEILV
+69 DIGLDRGQLGSERLV

-108 KAEENSIKQAF
+108 KAEENSIKEAF

-133 DHKYL
+133 DDKYL

-155 LKLLNQGLYKIDK
+155 LKLAKQGVYKIDK

-208 DPSLISI
+208 DPSLVSVV
-215 IQHHSFI
+215 QHHSFI
-222 ELPDSDY
+222 ELPDNEY
-229 NPREF
+229 KPREF

-247 YATPVENEITKKY
+247 YATPVEDEITKKY
-260 ITRHRLEKIDPSLE
+260 ITRHRLEKIDPNLE
-274 FSEAKEPIIY
+274 YSEAKEPIIY

-312 GFKNAFQVKILPEDA
+312 GFKNAFQVKILPDDA

-381 ALLSKPFIDDNN
+381 ALLSKPFVDDNN

-398 NMAIARI
+398 KMAIARI
-405 KQLSAHE
+405 RQLSAHE

-438 PLIKITNNEIDLS
+438 PLIKITNDEIDLS
-451 DAYAVG
+451 EAYAVG

-464 SVAYSYSEFD
+464 SVAYSYSEFN
-474 SENEKVELKNV
+474 SENEKNELNNI
-485 LDNAYNNGLRF
+485 LDNAYNDGLRF
-496 ITDSDARANNGAHAN
+496 ITDSDARAKSGAHAN
-511 AHLWDNEKDV
+511 AHLWDNENDV
-521 INGLNNILSVRD
+521 VKGLNNILAVRD

-543 IKSYETYSKLEYV
+543 IKSYETYSKLEDV

-576 GLEYN
+576 GLDYN
-581 YATRDDNQTVVED
+581 YATRDDNQTLVED
-594 ISFDRQNKAL
+594 VSFNRQNKAL
-604 ISLLKT
+604 LSLLKT
-610 INVENLA
+610 IDVKNLA
-617 IPKSKLELFP
+617 IPKSKLKLFP

-659 FSLSLLLNPER
+659 MSLSLLLSPER
-670 MNRLVVQSSLS
+670 MNRLVVQSSLYNASS
-681 KVSSQNM
+681 KNM
-688 NLNYLLN
+688 NLSHLLT
-695 TLTSNTFKSQYN
+695 TLTSNTFKTQYN
-707 NNDDDKYIFENQ
+707 QSDEATNKYFFENQ
-719 QVINNSYLKFLLNL
+719 QVINNNYLKFLLNL

-739 FFQVKSVANKEI
+739 FFHVKSKANKEI
-751 KNIAR
+751 RSIAT
-756 FLSSKKNKNSYSLEY
+756 FLSSKKNKNIYSSEY
-771 LNTIRKFNTKPEQF
+771 LRTINKFNTKPELF
-785 ELIVSPKIP
+785 ELKSSPKIP
-794 DGSPIGSTHCNLIN
+794 DGSPIGSTQCNLIN
-808 SHDSRFKK
+808 

>member
-1 MKNLIQIIIFLF
+1 MKNLLQLIVFLVF
-13 FFSGFSQSILDKELV
+13 ISGFSQSILDKELV
-28 KYEGFFDFYYD
+28 KFEGFFDFYYD
-39 IKDDKIYLEVENLN
+39 TATDKIYLEVEKLD

-62 TTGIGSN
+62 ATGIGSN
-69 DIGLDRGQLGNEILV
+69 DIGLDRGQLGNERLV
-84 SFQKS
+84 SFQKA

-99 LSFRAITKN
+99 LSFRAITDN
-108 KAEENSIKQAF
+108 KAEENSIKEAF

-133 DHKYL
+133 DNKHL

-155 LKLLNQGLYKIDK
+155 LKLAKQGVYKIDK
-168 TKSAIELNH
+168 TKSAIELDH

-197 TGNLITSGVSP
+197 TGKLITSGVSP
-208 DPSLISI
+208 DPSLVSV
-215 IQHHSFI
+215 IQHHSFV
-222 ELPDSDY
+222 ELPDDEY
-229 NPREF
+229 KPREF

-247 YATPVENEITKKY
+247 YATPVEDEITKKY
-260 ITRHRLEKIDPSLE
+260 ITRHRLEKIDPNLDY
-274 FSEAKEPIIY
+274 SEAKEPIIY

-303 WWNEAYEAI
+303 WWNQAYEAI

-381 ALLSKPFIDDNN
+381 ALLSKPFVDDNN

-398 NMAIARI
+398 EMAIARI

-438 PLIKITNNEIDLS
+438 PLIKITNDEIDLS
-451 DAYAVG
+451 EAYAEG

-474 SENEKVELKNV
+474 SENEKNELNNI
-485 LDNAYNNGLRF
+485 LDNAYNDGLRF
-496 ITDSDARANNGAHAN
+496 ITDSDARAKSGAHAN
-511 AHLWDNEKDV
+511 AHLWDNENDV
-521 INGLNNILSVRD
+521 VKGLDNILAVRD

-543 IKSYETYSKLEYV
+543 IKSFETYSKLEDV

-576 GLEYN
+576 GLDYN
-581 YATRDDNQTVVED
+581 YATRDDNQTVVD
-594 ISFDRQNKAL
+594 DVSFSRQSKAL
-604 ISLLKT
+604 ASIIKT
-610 INVENLA
+610 LEVKNLA

-659 FSLSLLLNPER
+659 MSLSLLLNPER
-670 MNRLVVQSSLS
+670 MNRLIVQSSLS
-681 KVSSQNM
+681 KTPLQNM
-688 NLNYLLN
+688 NLNYLLT
-695 TLTSNTFKSQYN
+695 TLTNNTFKTKYN
-707 NNDDDKYIFENQ
+707 FNSKNYDKYMFENQ
-719 QVINNSYLKFLLNL
+719 QVINNNYLKFLLNL

-751 KNIAR
+751 RNIAT
-756 FLSSKKNKNSYSLEY
+756 FLSSKKNKNIYSSEY
-771 LNTIRKFNTKPEQF
+771 LNTIRKFNTKPELF
-785 ELIVSPKIP
+785 ELISSPKIP
-794 DGSPIGSTHCNLIN
+794 DGSPIGSTHCNLTN
-808 SHDSRFKK
+808 

>member
-1 MKNLIQIIIFLF
+1 MKNLIQLITLLL
-13 FFSGFSQSILDKELV
+13 FFSGFSQSILDKDLV

-39 IKDDKIYLEVENLN
+39 IKTDKIYLEVENLN

-62 TTGIGSN
+62 ATGIGSN
-69 DIGLDRGQLGNEILV
+69 DIGLDRGQLGSERLV

-108 KAEENSIKQAF
+108 KAEENSIKEAF

-133 DHKYL
+133 DDKYL

-155 LKLLNQGLYKIDK
+155 LKLAKQGVYKIDK

-208 DPSLISI
+208 DPSLVSVV
-215 IQHHSFI
+215 QHHSFI
-222 ELPDSDY
+222 ELPDNEY
-229 NPREF
+229 KPREF

-247 YATPVENEITKKY
+247 YATPVEDEITKKY
-260 ITRHRLEKIDPSLE
+260 ITRHRLEKIDPNLE
-274 FSEAKEPIIY
+274 YSEAKEPIIY

-312 GFKNAFQVKILPEDA
+312 GFKNAFQVKILPDDA

-381 ALLSKPFIDDNN
+381 ALLSKPFVDDNN

-398 NMAIARI
+398 KMAIARI
-405 KQLSAHE
+405 RQLSAHE

-438 PLIKITNNEIDLS
+438 PLIKITNDEIDLS
-451 DAYAVG
+451 EAYAVG

-464 SVAYSYSEFD
+464 SVAYSYSEFN
-474 SENEKVELKNV
+474 SENEKNELNNI
-485 LDNAYNNGLRF
+485 LDNAYNDGLRF
-496 ITDSDARANNGAHAN
+496 ITDSDARAKSGAHAN
-511 AHLWDNEKDV
+511 AHLWDNENDV
-521 INGLNNILSVRD
+521 VKGLDNILAVRD

-543 IKSYETYSKLEYV
+543 IKSYETYSKLEDV

-576 GLEYN
+576 GFDYN
-581 YATRDDNQTVVED
+581 YATRDDNQTLVED
-594 ISFDRQNKAL
+594 VSFNRQNKAL
-604 ISLLKT
+604 LSLLKT
-610 INVENLA
+610 IDVKNLA
-617 IPKSKLELFP
+617 IPKSKLKLFP

-659 FSLSLLLNPER
+659 MSLSLLLNPER
-670 MNRLVVQSSLS
+670 MNRLVVQSSLYNASS
-681 KVSSQNM
+681 KNM
-688 NLNYLLN
+688 NLSHLLT
-695 TLTSNTFKSQYN
+695 TLTSNTFKTQYN
-707 NNDDDKYIFENQ
+707 QIDEATNKYFFENQ
-719 QVINNSYLKFLLNL
+719 QVINNNYLKFLLNL

-739 FFQVKSVANKEI
+739 FFHVKSKANKEI
-751 KNIAR
+751 RSIAT
-756 FLSSKKNKNSYSLEY
+756 FLSSKKNKNIYSSEY
-771 LNTIRKFNTKPEQF
+771 LRTINKFNTKPELF
-785 ELIVSPKIP
+785 ELKSSPKIP
-794 DGSPIGSTHCNLIN
+794 DGSPIGSTQCNLIN
-808 SHDSRFKK
+808 

>member
-1 MKNLIQIIIFLF
+1 MKNLMQLITFLL
-13 FFSGFSQSILDKELV
+13 FFSGFSQSILDKDLV

-39 IKDDKIYLEVENLN
+39 IKTDKIYLEVENLN

-62 TTGIGSN
+62 ATGIGSN
-69 DIGLDRGQLGNEILV
+69 DIGLDRGQLGSERLV

-119 AKSVIYGFKILETN
+119 AKSVIFGFKILETN
-133 DHKYL
+133 DDKYL

-155 LKLLNQGLYKIDK
+155 LKLAKQGVYSIDK

-197 TGNLITSGVSP
+197 TGKLITSGVSP
-208 DPSLISI
+208 DPSLISVV
-215 IQHHSFI
+215 QHHSFI
-222 ELPDSDY
+222 ELPDNEY
-229 NPREF
+229 KPREF

-247 YATPVENEITKKY
+247 YATPVEDEITKKY
-260 ITRHRLEKIDPSLE
+260 ITRHRLEKIDPNLE
-274 FSEAKEPIIY
+274 YSEAKEPIIY

-298 IEGAS
+298 IEGAT

-312 GFKNAFQVKILPEDA
+312 GFKNAFQVKILPDDA

-381 ALLSKPFIDDNN
+381 ALLSKPFVDDNN

-398 NMAIARI
+398 KMAIARI
-405 KQLSAHE
+405 RQLSAHE

-438 PLIKITNNEIDLS
+438 PLIKITNDEIDLS
-451 DAYAVG
+451 EAYAEG

-474 SENEKVELKNV
+474 SENEKVELKNI
-485 LDNAYNNGLRF
+485 LDNAYANGLRF

-511 AHLWDNEKDV
+511 AHLWDNENDIVK
-521 INGLNNILSVRD
+521 GLNDILLVRN

-543 IKSYETYSKLEYV
+543 IKSFETYSKLEDV

-576 GLEYN
+576 GLDYN
-581 YATRDDNQTVVED
+581 YATRDDNQTVVND
-594 ISFDRQNKAL
+594 LSFSRQSKAL
-604 ISLLKT
+604 ASIIKT
-610 INVENLA
+610 LEVNNLA

-659 FSLSLLLNPER
+659 MSLSLLLNPER
-670 MNRLVVQSSLS
+670 MNRLIVQSSLS
-681 KVSSQNM
+681 KTPLQNM
-688 NLNYLLN
+688 NLNYLLT
-695 TLTSNTFKSQYN
+695 TLTNNTFKTKYN
-707 NNDDDKYIFENQ
+707 FNSKNYDKYMFENQ
-719 QVINNSYLKFLLNL
+719 QVINNNYLKFLLNL

-739 FFQVKSVANKEI
+739 FFQVKSIANKEI
-751 KNIAR
+751 RNIAT
-756 FLSSKKNKNSYSLEY
+756 FLSSKKNKNIYSSEY
-771 LNTIRKFNTKPEQF
+771 LNTIRKFNTKPELF
-785 ELIVSPKIP
+785 ELISSPKIP
-794 DGSPIGSTHCNLIN
+794 DGSPIGSTHCNLTN
-808 SHDSRFKK
+808 

>member
-1 MKNLIQIIIFLF
+1 MKNLMQLITFLF
-13 FFSGFSQSILDKELV
+13 FFSGFSQSILDKDLV

-39 IKDDKIYLEVENLN
+39 IKSDKIYLEVENLN

-62 TTGIGSN
+62 ATGIGSN
-69 DIGLDRGQLGNEILV
+69 DIGLDRGQLGSERLV

-108 KAEENSIKQAF
+108 KAEENSIKEAF

-133 DHKYL
+133 DNKYL

-155 LKLLNQGLYKIDK
+155 LKLAKQGVYKIDK
-168 TKSAIELNH
+168 TKSALELSH

-208 DPSLISI
+208 DPSLVSVV
-215 IQHHSFI
+215 QHHSFI
-222 ELPDSDY
+222 ELPDSEY

-247 YATPVENEITKKY
+247 YATPVENEISKKY
-260 ITRHRLEKIDPSLE
+260 ITRHRLEKIDPTLE
-274 FSEAKEPIIY
+274 YSEAKEPIIY

-298 IEGAS
+298 IDGAS

-312 GFKNAFQVKILPEDA
+312 GFKNAFQVKILPEGA

-381 ALLSKPFIDDNN
+381 ALLSKPFVDDNN

-398 NMAIARI
+398 KMAIARI
-405 KQLSAHE
+405 RQLSAHE

-438 PLIKITNNEIDLS
+438 PLIKITNDEIDLS
-451 DAYAVG
+451 EAYTVG
-457 IGDWDKV
+457 IGEWDKV
-464 SVAYSYSEFD
+464 SVAYSYSEFN
-474 SENEKVELKNV
+474 SENEKNELNNI
-485 LDNAYNNGLRF
+485 LDNAYNDGLRF
-496 ITDSDARANNGAHAN
+496 ITDSDARAKSGAHAN
-511 AHLWDNEKDV
+511 AHLWDNNNDV
-521 INGLNNILSVRD
+521 VNGLNNILSVRD

-543 IKSYETYSKLEYV
+543 IKSYETYSKLEDV

-576 GLEYN
+576 GLDYN
-581 YATRDDNQTVVED
+581 YATRDDNQTIVENV
-594 ISFDRQNKAL
+594 SFDRQNKAL
-604 ISLLKT
+604 TSLLKT
-610 INVENLA
+610 INVKNLV
-617 IPKSKLELFP
+617 IPKSKLKLFP

-647 FDPFSAVSTASE
+647 FDPFSAVSTASDM
-659 FSLSLLLNPER
+659 SLSLLLNPER

-681 KVSSQNM
+681 NASSKNM
-688 NLNYLLN
+688 NLSYLLK
-695 TLTSNTFKSQYN
+695 TLTINTFKTQYN
-707 NNDDDKYIFENQ
+707 HADEDSNKYIFENQ
-719 QVINNSYLKFLLNL
+719 QVINNNYLKFLLNL
-733 ASNKKS
+733 ASNRKS
-739 FFQVKSVANKEI
+739 FFHVKSKANKEI
-751 KNIAR
+751 RSIAR
-756 FLSSKKNKNSYSLEY
+756 FLSSKKNKNIYSSEY
-771 LNTIRKFNTKPEQF
+771 LRTINKFNTKPELF
-785 ELIVSPKIP
+785 ELKSSPKIP
-794 DGSPIGSTHCNLIN
+794 DGSPIGSTFCNLI
-808 SHDSRFKK
+808 D

>member
-1 MKNLIQIIIFLF
+1 MKNLMQLITFLL
-13 FFSGFSQSILDKELV
+13 FFSGFSQSILDKDLV

-39 IKDDKIYLEVENLN
+39 IKTDKIYLEVENLN

-62 TTGIGSN
+62 ATGIGSN
-69 DIGLDRGQLGNEILV
+69 DIGLDRGQLGNERLV

-108 KAEENSIKQAF
+108 KAEENSIKEAF

-133 DHKYL
+133 NDKYL

-155 LKLLNQGLYKIDK
+155 LKLAKQGVYTIDK

-208 DPSLISI
+208 DPSLVSVV
-215 IQHHSFI
+215 QHHSFI
-222 ELPDSDY
+222 ELPDNEY
-229 NPREF
+229 KPREF

-247 YATPVENEITKKY
+247 YATPVEDEITKKY
-260 ITRHRLEKIDPSLE
+260 ITRHRLEKIDPNLE
-274 FSEAKEPIIY
+274 HSEAKEPIIY

-312 GFKNAFQVKILPEDA
+312 GFKNAFQVKILPDNA

-381 ALLSKPFIDDNN
+381 ALLSKPFVDDNN

-398 NMAIARI
+398 KMAIARI

-438 PLIKITNNEIDLS
+438 PLIKITNDEIDLS
-451 DAYAVG
+451 EAYAVG

-464 SVAYSYSEFD
+464 SVAYSYSEFN
-474 SENEKVELKNV
+474 SENEKNDLNNI
-485 LDNAYNNGLRF
+485 LDNAYNDGLRF
-496 ITDSDARANNGAHAN
+496 ITDSDARAKSGAHAN
-511 AHLWDNEKDV
+511 AHLWDNENDV
-521 INGLNNILSVRD
+521 VKGLDNILAVRD

-543 IKSYETYSKLEYV
+543 IKSYETYSKLEDV

-576 GLEYN
+576 GLDYN
-581 YATRDDNQTVVED
+581 YATRDDNQALVENV
-594 ISFDRQNKAL
+594 SFNRQNNAL
-604 ISLLKT
+604 LSLLKT
-610 INVENLA
+610 IDVKNLA
-617 IPKSKLELFP
+617 IPKSKLKLFP

-659 FSLSLLLNPER
+659 MSLSLLLSPER
-670 MNRLVVQSSLS
+670 MNRLVVQSSLNNASS
-681 KVSSQNM
+681 KNM
-688 NLNYLLN
+688 NLSHLLT
-695 TLTSNTFKSQYN
+695 TLTSNTFKTQYN
-707 NNDDDKYIFENQ
+707 QSDKATNKYFFENQ
-719 QVINNSYLKFLLNL
+719 QVINNNYLKFLLNL

-739 FFQVKSVANKEI
+739 FFHVKSKANKEI
-751 KNIAR
+751 KSITK
-756 FLSSKKNKNSYSLEY
+756 FLSSKKNKNIYSSEY
-771 LNTIRKFNTKPEQF
+771 LRTINKFNTKPELF
-785 ELIVSPKIP
+785 ELKSSPKIP
-794 DGSPIGSTHCNLIN
+794 DGSPIGSIQCNLIN
-808 SHDSRFKK
+808 

>member
-1 MKNLIQIIIFLF
+1 MKNLMQLIILLLF
-13 FFSGFSQSILDKELV
+13 FNGFSQSILDKDLV

-39 IKDDKIYLEVENLN
+39 INTDKIYLEVENLN
-53 SDFLYISSL
+53 SDFLYINSL
-62 TTGIGSN
+62 ATGIGSN
-69 DIGLDRGQLGNEILV
+69 DIGLDRGQLGNERLV

-108 KAEENSIKQAF
+108 KAEENSIKEAF

-133 DHKYL
+133 DDKYL

-155 LKLLNQGLYKIDK
+155 LKLAKQGVYKIDK
-168 TKSAIELNH
+168 TKSAIELNN

-208 DPSLISI
+208 DPSLVSVV
-215 IQHHSFI
+215 QHHSFI
-222 ELPDSDY
+222 ELPDNEY

-234 DPRSGALAISFMD
+234 DPRSGALSISFMD
-247 YATPVENEITKKY
+247 YATPVEDEITKKY
-260 ITRHRLEKIDPSLE
+260 ITRHRLEKIDPNLE
-274 FSEAKEPIIY
+274 YSEAKEPIIY

-312 GFKNAFQVKILPEDA
+312 GFKNAFQVKILPDDA

-381 ALLSKPFIDDNN
+381 ALLSKPFVNDNN

-398 NMAIARI
+398 KMAIARI
-405 KQLSAHE
+405 RQLSAHE

-438 PLIKITNNEIDLS
+438 PLIKITNDEIDLS
-451 DAYAVG
+451 EAYDVG
-457 IGDWDKV
+457 IGEWDKV
-464 SVAYSYSEFD
+464 SVAYSYSEFN
-474 SENEKVELKNV
+474 SENEKNELNNI
-485 LDNAYNNGLRF
+485 LDNAYNDGLRF
-496 ITDSDARANNGAHAN
+496 ITDSDARAKSGAHAN
-511 AHLWDNEKDV
+511 AHLWDNDNDV
-521 INGLNNILSVRD
+521 VKGLNNILSVRD

-543 IKSYETYSKLEYV
+543 IKSYETYSKLEDV

-576 GLEYN
+576 GLDYN
-581 YATRDDNQTVVED
+581 YATRDDNQTIVENV
-594 ISFDRQNKAL
+594 SFDRQNKAL
-604 ISLLKT
+604 TSLLKT
-610 INVENLA
+610 INVKNLA
-617 IPKSKLELFP
+617 IPKSKLKLFP

-659 FSLSLLLNPER
+659 MSLSLLLNPER

-681 KVSSQNM
+681 NASSKNM
-688 NLNYLLN
+688 NLSYLLT
-695 TLTSNTFKSQYN
+695 TLTINTFKTQYN
-707 NNDDDKYIFENQ
+707 QADEDSNKYIFENQ
-719 QVINNSYLKFLLNL
+719 QVINNNYLKFLLNL
-733 ASNKKS
+733 ASNRKS
-739 FFQVKSVANKEI
+739 FFQVKSEANKEI
-751 KNIAR
+751 RSIAR
-756 FLSSKKNKNSYSLEY
+756 FLSSKKNKNIYSSEY
-771 LNTIRKFNTKPEQF
+771 LRTINKFNTKPELF
-785 ELIVSPKIP
+785 ELKSSPKIP
-794 DGSPIGSTHCNLIN
+794 DGSPIGSTFCNLI
-808 SHDSRFKK
+808 D

>member
-1 MKNLIQIIIFLF
+1 MKNLLQLIVFLVF
-13 FFSGFSQSILDKELV
+13 ISGFSQSILDKELV
-28 KYEGFFDFYYD
+28 KFEGFFDFYYD
-39 IKDDKIYLEVENLN
+39 TATDKIYLEVEKLD

-62 TTGIGSN
+62 ATGIGSN
-69 DIGLDRGQLGNEILV
+69 DIGLDRGQLGNERLV
-84 SFQKS
+84 SFQKA

-99 LSFRAITKN
+99 LSFRATTDN
-108 KAEENSIKQAF
+108 KAEENSIKEAF

-133 DHKYL
+133 DNKHL

-155 LKLLNQGLYKIDK
+155 LKLAKQGVYKIDK
-168 TKSAIELNH
+168 TKSAIELDH

-197 TGNLITSGVSP
+197 TGKLITSGVSP
-208 DPSLISI
+208 DPSLVSV
-215 IQHHSFI
+215 IQHHSFV
-222 ELPDSDY
+222 ELPDDEY
-229 NPREF
+229 KPREF

-247 YATPVENEITKKY
+247 YATPVEDEITKKY
-260 ITRHRLEKIDPSLE
+260 ITRHRLEKIDPNLDY
-274 FSEAKEPIIY
+274 SEAKEPIIY

-303 WWNEAYEAI
+303 WWNQAYEAI

-381 ALLSKPFIDDNN
+381 ALLSKPFVDDNN

-398 NMAIARI
+398 EMAIARI

-438 PLIKITNNEIDLS
+438 PLIKILDDKIDLS
-451 DAYAVG
+451 EAYAEG

-464 SVAYSYSEFD
+464 SVAYSYSEFG
-474 SENEKVELKNV
+474 SENEKVELKNI
-485 LDNAYNNGLRF
+485 LDNAYANGLRF

-511 AHLWDNEKDV
+511 AHLWDNENDIVK
-521 INGLNNILSVRD
+521 GLNDILLVRD

-543 IKSYETYSKLEYV
+543 IKSFETYSKLEDV

-576 GLEYN
+576 GLDYN
-581 YATRDDNQTVVED
+581 YATRDDNQTVVND
-594 ISFDRQNKAL
+594 VSFSRQSKAL
-604 ISLLKT
+604 ASIIKT
-610 INVENLA
+610 LEVKNLA

-659 FSLSLLLNPER
+659 MSLSLLLNPER
-670 MNRLVVQSSLS
+670 MNRLIVQSSLS
-681 KVSSQNM
+681 KTPLQNM
-688 NLNYLLN
+688 NLNYLLT
-695 TLTSNTFKSQYN
+695 TLTNNTFKTKYN
-707 NNDDDKYIFENQ
+707 FNSKNYDKYMFENQ
-719 QVINNSYLKFLLNL
+719 QVINNNYLKFLLNL

-751 KNIAR
+751 RNIAT
-756 FLSSKKNKNSYSLEY
+756 FLSSKKNKNIYSSEY
-771 LNTIRKFNTKPEQF
+771 LNTIRKFNTKPELF
-785 ELIVSPKIP
+785 ELISSPKIP
-794 DGSPIGSTHCNLIN
+794 DGSPIGSTHCNLTN
-808 SHDSRFKK
+808 

>member
-1 MKNLIQIIIFLF
+1 MKNLIQLITLLF
-13 FFSGFSQSILDKELV
+13 FFSGFSQSILDKDLV

-39 IKDDKIYLEVENLN
+39 IKTDKIYLEVENLN

-62 TTGIGSN
+62 ATGIGSN
-69 DIGLDRGQLGNEILV
+69 DIGLDRGQLGSERLV

-108 KAEENSIKQAF
+108 KAEENSIKEAF

-133 DHKYL
+133 DDKYL

-155 LKLLNQGLYKIDK
+155 LKLAKQGVYKIDK
-168 TKSAIELNH
+168 TKSAIELKH

-208 DPSLISI
+208 DPSLVSVV
-215 IQHHSFI
+215 QHHSFI
-222 ELPDSDY
+222 ELPDNEY
-229 NPREF
+229 KPREF

-247 YATPVENEITKKY
+247 YATPVEDEITKKY
-260 ITRHRLEKIDPSLE
+260 ITRHRLEKIDPNLE
-274 FSEAKEPIIY
+274 YSEAKEPIIY

-312 GFKNAFQVKILPEDA
+312 GFKNAFQVKILPDDA

-381 ALLSKPFIDDNN
+381 ALLSKPFVDDNN

-398 NMAIARI
+398 KMAIARI
-405 KQLSAHE
+405 RQLSAHE

-438 PLIKITNNEIDLS
+438 PLIKITNDEIDLS
-451 DAYAVG
+451 EAYAVG

-464 SVAYSYSEFD
+464 SVAYSYSEFN
-474 SENEKVELKNV
+474 SENEKNELNNI
-485 LDNAYNNGLRF
+485 LGNAYNDGLRF
-496 ITDSDARANNGAHAN
+496 ITDSDARAKSGAHAN
-511 AHLWDNEKDV
+511 AHLWDNENDV
-521 INGLNNILSVRD
+521 VKGLDNILAVRD

-543 IKSYETYSKLEYV
+543 IKSYETYSKLEDV

-576 GLEYN
+576 GLDYN
-581 YATRDDNQTVVED
+581 YATRDDNQALVED
-594 ISFDRQNKAL
+594 VSFNRQNKAL
-604 ISLLKT
+604 LSLLKT
-610 INVENLA
+610 IDVKNLA
-617 IPKSKLELFP
+617 IPKSKLKLFP

-659 FSLSLLLNPER
+659 MSLSLLLSPER
-670 MNRLVVQSSLS
+670 MNRLVVQSSLYNASS
-681 KVSSQNM
+681 KNM
-688 NLNYLLN
+688 NLSHLLT
-695 TLTSNTFKSQYN
+695 TLTSNTFKTQYN
-707 NNDDDKYIFENQ
+707 QSDEATNKYFFENQ
-719 QVINNSYLKFLLNL
+719 QVINNNYLKFLLNL

-739 FFQVKSVANKEI
+739 FFHVKSKANKEI
-751 KNIAR
+751 RSIAT
-756 FLSSKKNKNSYSLEY
+756 FLSSKKNKNIYSSEY
-771 LNTIRKFNTKPEQF
+771 LRTINKFNTKPELF
-785 ELIVSPKIP
+785 ELKSSPKIP
-794 DGSPIGSTHCNLIN
+794 DGSPIGSTQCNLIN
-808 SHDSRFKK
+808 